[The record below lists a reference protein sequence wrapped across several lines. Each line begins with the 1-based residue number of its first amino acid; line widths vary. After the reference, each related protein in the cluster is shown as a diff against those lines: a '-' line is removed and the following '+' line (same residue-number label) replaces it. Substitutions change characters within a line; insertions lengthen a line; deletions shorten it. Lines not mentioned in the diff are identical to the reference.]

1 MFWIKSQATNSF
13 YEFLF
18 ILIKIN
24 LKYNFFSE
32 DLKIDTWNFRKLN
45 RFWLVGFGNLENSDQ
60 ARIEW
65 VLLEIF
71 SGVSLNRPS

>member
-1 MFWIKSQATNSF
+1 MFWIKSQATNLF

-32 DLKIDTWNFRKLN
+32 DLKIDTGCLREEFT
-45 RFWLVGFGNLENSDQ
+45 
-60 ARIEW
+60 
-65 VLLEIF
+65 
-71 SGVSLNRPS
+71 SLQQSFVVEM